1 VSTELFF
8 KTEINH
14 IFYEYNL
21 VENIWQDI
29 NLAVHQY
36 LHFLLYDSVV
46 EVRYKY
52 SKEAQK

>member
-1 VSTELFF
+1 MSTELFF